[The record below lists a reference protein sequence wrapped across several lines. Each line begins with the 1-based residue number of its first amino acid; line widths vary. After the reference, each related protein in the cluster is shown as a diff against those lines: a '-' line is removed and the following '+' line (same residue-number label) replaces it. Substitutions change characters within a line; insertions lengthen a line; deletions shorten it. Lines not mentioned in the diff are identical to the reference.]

1 MIKKVSKKSEKK
13 DALFAYIGKCRE
25 EKKVETSCQWKG
37 GKDEKF
43 CRATHQKDCKG
54 CKFYTMG
61 IWEFFE
67 RCYDVIRAREEE
79 IQKLQKENEDLRN
92 GITFKRKF
100 FVE

>member
-1 MIKKVSKKSEKK
+1 MKKVTTKEAKRTE
-13 DALFAYIGKCRE
+13 LFKAVSLARMDKASD
-25 EKKVETSCQWKG
+25 KSCQWKG

>member
-37 GKDEKF
+37 GKNEKF
-43 CRATHQKDCKG
+43 CRATSQNDCKG

-61 IWEFFE
+61 VWEFYE
-67 RCYDVIRAREEE
+67 KCYDVIRAREEE

-92 GITFKRKF
+92 GITFRRVQK
-100 FVE
+100 